1 MVVRVHGGIINDQ
14 MLDGSLRY
22 FDIEELNMM
31 VNTIGDSGGR
41 VAEASIVDAGSS
53 YANGNVL
60 TVSGGTF
67 ATAAT
72 LTLLTPG
79 VGGGGEVQRF
89 SISNAGDYSV
99 LPTNPVSV
107 TGGAGTLATFNL
119 TFSSEVIVPGAAI
132 EPGVE
137 FYVGWQK
144 PVPGSAADQVLNLV
158 QNGSSGTFDGSATIV
173 QVGLVD
179 ADTIRIAV
187 ANEGFSWDTP
197 EAGDA
202 AAEIQAAVRA
212 LGVIDVPDATN
223 TGTTFDL
230 SLATVAERTFAGFAP

>member
-14 MLDGSLRY
+14 MLAGSLRY

-41 VAEASIVDAGSS
+41 VAEAAIVDPGSS
-53 YANGNVL
+53 YVNTNVL

-72 LTLLTPG
+72 LTVDATAG
-79 VGGGGEVQRF
+79 VGGGGEVEIF
-89 SISNAGDYSV
+89 AISNAGDYSV

-107 TGGAGTLATFNL
+107 TGGAGSGATFNL
-119 TFSSEVIVPGAAI
+119 NFSSEVIVPGASP
-132 EPGVE
+132 EPGTE

-144 PVPGSAADQVLNLV
+144 PVPGSAADQVLEEIAKY
-158 QNGSSGTFDGSATIV
+158 ATIV

-179 ADTIRIAV
+179 ANTVRIAV
-187 ANEGFSWDTP
+187 ENEGFGWDRP
-197 EAGDA
+197 GGGDA
-202 AAEIQAAVRA
+202 EADMQTAIQA
-212 LGVIDVPDATN
+212 LGTLDVPDATN
-223 TGTTFDL
+223 TGTTF
-230 SLATVAERTFAGFAP
+230 SVAAATVTERTFDGFAV

>member
-79 VGGGGEVQRF
+79 VGMKFNDLALVMLVTTAFFQRTQF
-89 SISNAGDYSV
+89 
-99 LPTNPVSV
+99 
-107 TGGAGTLATFNL
+107 
-119 TFSSEVIVPGAAI
+119 
-132 EPGVE
+132 
-137 FYVGWQK
+137 Q
-144 PVPGSAADQVLNLV
+144 
-158 QNGSSGTFDGSATIV
+158 
-173 QVGLVD
+173 
-179 ADTIRIAV
+179 
-187 ANEGFSWDTP
+187 
-197 EAGDA
+197 
-202 AAEIQAAVRA
+202 
-212 LGVIDVPDATN
+212 
-223 TGTTFDL
+223 
-230 SLATVAERTFAGFAP
+230 